1 MVRLAGAG
9 YLTAATGQAA
19 PRRPSYPLEV
29 PPSLTRQGR
38 LVLRLAQTAVV
49 LQVVLVVTGTAV
61 RVTGS
66 GLGCPTWPRCT
77 GSSLTNTAALG
88 THGAIEFGNRLL
100 AVVMEGVGLA
110 LVLAVRRVPHPRS
123 WSRLALL
130 QAAVVPLQAVIGGL
144 LVLSGLNPYV
154 LILHFLTSFPLV
166 YGAAA
171 LLRRVLDTA
180 PSHDPRTEHG
190 RSDGDPARAGSV
202 DHRVV
207 EMLSGALVAASAL
220 ALVLG
225 TLVTGTGPHAG
236 DPTVSRLPFNPQNVT
251 QLHADAVYLLAGLT
265 LATAL
270 AAWRT
275 PYRSA
280 VLGLVAL
287 LVAQGGIG
295 YWQYFTGVPPVLVG
309 LHVLG
314 ATLVFTTAAWLHE
327 TARARAAAPL
337 RQTAEPTPVHAAG
350 TATAR

>member
-1 MVRLAGAG
+1 MLDRLPKITPERYALIARVALVMLTLIVLTGA
-9 YLTAATGQAA
+9 
-19 PRRPSYPLEV
+19 
-29 PPSLTRQGR
+29 
-38 LVLRLAQTAVV
+38 
-49 LQVVLVVTGTAV
+49 AV

-77 GSSLTNTAALG
+77 GGSLTNTAALG
-88 THGAIEFGNRLL
+88 THGYIEFGNRLL
-100 AVVMEGVGLA
+100 AVVMEGVGIA

-171 LLRRVLDTA
+171 LLRRVLD
-180 PSHDPRTEHG
+180 SDPRT
-190 RSDGDPARAGSV
+190 DAGSV
-202 DHRVV
+202 EHHLVAV
-207 EMLSGALVAASAL
+207 LGGALVAASAL
-220 ALVLG
+220 VLVLG

-236 DPTVSRLPFNPQNVT
+236 DPKVSRLPFNPQNVT

-265 LATAL
+265 LAAAL
-270 AAWRT
+270 TAWRT
-275 PYRSA
+275 PYRRT

-314 ATLVFTTAAWLHE
+314 ATLVFTTSVWLYE
-327 TARARAAAPL
+327 TARARAGAP
-337 RQTAEPTPVHAAG
+337 RPQTV
-350 TATAR
+350 